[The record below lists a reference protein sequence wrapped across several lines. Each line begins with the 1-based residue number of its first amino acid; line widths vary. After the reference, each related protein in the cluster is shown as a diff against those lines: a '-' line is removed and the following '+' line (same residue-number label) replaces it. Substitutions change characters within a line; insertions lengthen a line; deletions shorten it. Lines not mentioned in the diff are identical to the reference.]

1 MTTRLFGVL
10 LYAVMFSGLLGGM
23 AFAQPLCSPVGVPER
38 LISVD
43 YNDEEVSYG
52 TSVAISG
59 NTLVIG
65 TPNLDAQGSATFGG
79 AYVYTRTSAT
89 APWSLQA
96 TLVPSRVFSS
106 ESRWGVSV
114 AIDGNTIAIAGE
126 ARFMDAA
133 TIVAVFTRAGS
144 TWTQQARIEHGSSS
158 QYHPALALFGNTLV
172 FGHPSWTSDPSTIL
186 SHGAVYVYTRVG
198 SAWSLQDRIDPPVR
212 VFGGRFGGSVAIAGS
227 TIAVGQIKTVSG
239 GALAEP
245 SRFGEVFVFTLSGSS
260 WVLQQRV
267 EPFDQYEHD
276 AFGHSVA
283 LVGNTLLVGAP
294 GDVNPIV
301 AGDIDRGSAFVFTRS
316 GTTWSQ
322 YSKIN
327 PIDSYREQSFGSSV
341 ALASEIFA
349 AIGAAPG
356 ELRSTSGGNG
366 EAYSFRLSGGLWL
379 QQHRMALVPDT
390 ELWPNKMGTSVCVS
404 GSASSA
410 TVVSG
415 SPRAISPMGEGG
427 GAVGSFATTAASW
440 SQSQRLTEPGHP
452 SDLFGS
458 VVAMNDLHTVIGAAD
473 EDTADKQDVGAV
485 RVKTSGFSGYPNGYP
500 SGWFSLWASDG
511 DAFDY
516 FGGAL
521 AVSGSTIAVGA
532 SGDNNGNGAN
542 AGAVYIF
549 IPGVDQ
555 YGDIW
560 TEQTKIIAPDGAA
573 EDRFGRAVGLFGNT
587 LMVGAPRDDNG
598 SGADAGA
605 VYVFTRS
612 GTTWTYRQKFGS
624 LDLAAGDEFGQS
636 IALSSFPAI
645 PATTIAVVGAFGAD
659 VLGRANAGAAYVFAP
674 QIDLA
679 GTFWTER
686 EKLIASDNAVGDNFG
701 VSVAAAS
708 NGTVV
713 VGALLDDNANGTDA
727 GAAYVYVPVLQ
738 SISNWTQQVKL
749 IAGVGLA
756 GDRLGSSVAVQPG
769 RIVAGAPLH
778 GLFDEGGA
786 FLFVRD
792 NAVWRQRPPIYGIN
806 GVLIGDHFGSAVAM
820 NSSSLLVGSPY
831 ENNENGVDAG
841 AAYLYDFFICLAD
854 YNCSGSLSVQDLLD
868 FLTGYFA
875 QSSAA
880 DTNGSGT
887 WTVQDIFDFLAG
899 YFAGCS

>member
-144 TWTQQARIEHGSSS
+144 TWTQQ
-158 QYHPALALFGNTLV
+158 
-172 FGHPSWTSDPSTIL
+172 
-186 SHGAVYVYTRVG
+186 
-198 SAWSLQDRIDPPVR
+198 
-212 VFGGRFGGSVAIAGS
+212 
-227 TIAVGQIKTVSG
+227 
-239 GALAEP
+239 
-245 SRFGEVFVFTLSGSS
+245 
-260 WVLQQRV
+260 
-267 EPFDQYEHD
+267 
-276 AFGHSVA
+276 
-283 LVGNTLLVGAP
+283 
-294 GDVNPIV
+294 
-301 AGDIDRGSAFVFTRS
+301 
-316 GTTWSQ
+316 
-322 YSKIN
+322 
-327 PIDSYREQSFGSSV
+327 
-341 ALASEIFA
+341 
-349 AIGAAPG
+349 
-356 ELRSTSGGNG
+356 
-366 EAYSFRLSGGLWL
+366 
-379 QQHRMALVPDT
+379 
-390 ELWPNKMGTSVCVS
+390 
-404 GSASSA
+404 
-410 TVVSG
+410 
-415 SPRAISPMGEGG
+415 
-427 GAVGSFATTAASW
+427 
-440 SQSQRLTEPGHP
+440 
-452 SDLFGS
+452 
-458 VVAMNDLHTVIGAAD
+458 
-473 EDTADKQDVGAV
+473 
-485 RVKTSGFSGYPNGYP
+485 
-500 SGWFSLWASDG
+500 
-511 DAFDY
+511 
-516 FGGAL
+516 
-521 AVSGSTIAVGA
+521 
-532 SGDNNGNGAN
+532 
-542 AGAVYIF
+542 
-549 IPGVDQ
+549 
-555 YGDIW
+555 
-560 TEQTKIIAPDGAA
+560 
-573 EDRFGRAVGLFGNT
+573 
-587 LMVGAPRDDNG
+587 
-598 SGADAGA
+598 
-605 VYVFTRS
+605 
-612 GTTWTYRQKFGS
+612 
-624 LDLAAGDEFGQS
+624 
-636 IALSSFPAI
+636 
-645 PATTIAVVGAFGAD
+645 
-659 VLGRANAGAAYVFAP
+659 
-674 QIDLA
+674 
-679 GTFWTER
+679 
-686 EKLIASDNAVGDNFG
+686 
-701 VSVAAAS
+701 
-708 NGTVV
+708 
-713 VGALLDDNANGTDA
+713 
-727 GAAYVYVPVLQ
+727 
-738 SISNWTQQVKL
+738 VKL

-820 NSSSLLVGSPY
+820 NSSSLLVGSPF